1 MKVLT
6 AEQMREVDR
15 LTTERY
21 GIPSLQLMEN
31 AGAGVA
37 DYLERNFSDLGTR
50 NIVVLCGK
58 GNNGGDGMVVARRLR
73 EGGAAP
79 RVFLFADPASIHGEA
94 ATNLQRWQQG
104 SGELRVVTSAHQWD
118 AARVDL
124 DLADLVVDA
133 LLGTGVKGR
142 VEGLLGSAI
151 EDVNAWRERRAG
163 AWREKKTG
171 RVRGAGRRFVIAVDM
186 PSGLASENED
196 YGGPVVRAD
205 ATVTFTAPKVGQL
218 LAPRADCVGHLTVHE
233 IGTPRALLDDDPK
246 LKLHWLEPG
255 EFRGL
260 PLVRKADANK
270 GTFGHALI
278 VAGSLGKSGAAVL
291 GGRAALRVGA
301 GLATV
306 ATPGNVL
313 PIVAAGMP
321 ELMTARLLSTE
332 EGTASMRNMDGE
344 HFAQIV
350 HGKSVLAMG
359 PGLSMIPETQQFIRA
374 VLETTSLPVVLDA
387 DGLNAFA
394 GRAAELGKRKAELL
408 AITPHPGEMAR
419 LIESTVHDVQAK
431 RLEVALDAAE
441 QWRAYVILKGFHTIL
456 ATPDGRAYVNTSGNP
471 GMATGGTGDVLAGM
485 LAGLTAEFGT
495 KDWER
500 VLGLGVYLHGLAGD
514 VAAEYV
520 GQAPLVASD
529 VIEALPEAWARFLDE
544 WDHACH

>member
-37 DYLERNFSDLGTR
+37 DYLERNFSDLATR
-50 NIVVLCGK
+50 NIVVFCGK
-58 GNNGGDGMVVARRLR
+58 GNNGGDGLVVARRLR
-73 EGGAAP
+73 EGGASP
-79 RVFLFADPASIHGEA
+79 RVFLFADPSSIRGEA

-104 SGELRVVTSAHQWD
+104 GGELRVVTSAEAW
-118 AARVDL
+118 AAVRVDL

-142 VEGLLGSAI
+142 VEGLLGAAI
-151 EDVNAWRERRAG
+151 DYVNGWR
-163 AWREKKTG
+163 WREKKTG
-171 RVRGAGRRFVIAVDM
+171 RVRGACRRVVMAVDM

-233 IGTPRALLDDDPK
+233 IGTPRELLDNDPK

-255 EFRGL
+255 EFCGL
-260 PLVRKADANK
+260 PLVRKAETNK

-321 ELMTARLLSTE
+321 ELMTVRLLSTE
-332 EGTASMRNMDGE
+332 DGTASMRNLEDE
-344 HFAQIV
+344 HFAQLA
-350 HGKSVLAMG
+350 HGKSVLAIG
-359 PGLSMIPETQQFIRA
+359 PGLSTNTETQQFIRA

-394 GRAAELGKRKAELL
+394 GRAAELGMRKAELL

-419 LIESTVHDVQAK
+419 LLESTVRDVQAK

-441 QWRAYVILKGFHTIL
+441 QWRAHVILKGFHTIL
-456 ATPDGRAYVNTSGNP
+456 ATPDGRAYVNTTGNP
-471 GMATGGTGDVLAGM
+471 GMATGGTGDVLTGM

-514 VAAEYV
+514 VAAEVV

-529 VIEALPEAWARFLDE
+529 VIEALPEAWARLLDE
-544 WDHACH
+544 WDHACQ

>member
-6 AEQMREVDR
+6 VEQMREADR

-37 DYLERNFSDLGTR
+37 DYLEHNFSDLATR

-73 EGGAAP
+73 EAGAAP
-79 RVFLFADPASIHGEA
+79 RVFLFADPAAIRGEA

-104 SGELRVVTSAHQWD
+104 GGELRVVTSAEAWA

-142 VEGLLGSAI
+142 VEGLLASAI
-151 EDVNAWRERRAG
+151 EGING
-163 AWREKKTG
+163 WREKKTG
-171 RVRGAGRRFVIAVDM
+171 RVRGACRRVVMAVDM
-186 PSGLASENED
+186 PSGLPSENED

-233 IGTPRALLDDDPK
+233 IGTPRALLDDDSK

-255 EFRGL
+255 EFCGL

-278 VAGSLGKSGAAVL
+278 MAGSLGKSGAAVL

-332 EGTASMRNMDGE
+332 EGTASMRNLDGE
-344 HFAQIV
+344 HFAQIEQ
-350 HGKSVLAMG
+350 GKSVLAMG
-359 PGLSMIPETQQFIRA
+359 PGLSTQTETQEFIRA

-394 GRAAELGKRKAELL
+394 GRAGELGTRKAELL

-419 LIESTVHDVQAK
+419 LLDSTVRDVQAK

-441 QWRAYVILKGFHTIL
+441 RWRAHVILKGFHTIL
-456 ATPDGRAYVNTSGNP
+456 ATPDGRAYVNTTGNP
-471 GMATGGTGDVLAGM
+471 GMATGGTGDVLTGM

-520 GQAPLVASD
+520 GQAPMVASD
-529 VIEALPEAWARFLDE
+529 VIEALPEAWARLLAE

>member
-6 AEQMREVDR
+6 AGQMREVDR
-15 LTTERY
+15 LTTERF

-37 DYLERNFSDLGTR
+37 DYLEHNFSDLDTR

-73 EGGAAP
+73 EAGAAP
-79 RVFLFADPASIHGEA
+79 RVFLFADPATIRGDA

-104 SGELRVVTSAHQWD
+104 GGELRVVTSAEAWET
-118 AARVDL
+118 ARVDL

-142 VEGLLGSAI
+142 VEGLLAAAI
-151 EDVNAWRERRAG
+151 EGING
-163 AWREKKTG
+163 WREKKTG
-171 RVRGAGRRFVIAVDM
+171 RVRGACRRFVIAVDM

-196 YGGPVVRAD
+196 FGGPVVRAD

-246 LKLHWLEPG
+246 LKLHWLDPG

-270 GTFGHALI
+270 GTYGHALI

-321 ELMTARLLSTE
+321 ELMTVRLLSTE

-344 HFAQIV
+344 HFAQIAQ
-350 HGKSVLAMG
+350 GKSVLAIG
-359 PGLSMIPETQQFIRA
+359 PGLSMIPETQQFTRA

-394 GRAAELGKRKAELL
+394 GRAAELGTRKAELL

-419 LIESTVHDVQAK
+419 LVESKVGDVQAK

-441 QWRAYVILKGFHTIL
+441 QWRAHVILKGFHTIL
-456 ATPDGRAYVNTSGNP
+456 ATPDGRAYVNTTGNP
-471 GMATGGTGDVLAGM
+471 GMATGGTGDVLTGM

-529 VIEALPEAWARFLDE
+529 VIEALPEAWARLLDE
-544 WDHACH
+544 WEHACH